1 MVTTKTQI
9 NKILVCLI
17 FYTNLFYINS
27 LWAVEMDCMIEP
39 NTMINVSTSV
49 EGIID
54 DIKVERGDTI
64 KKGQVLATLES
75 GVQIANLNL
84 AKAQYKMT
92 ANMDAG
98 KVRLAYAE
106 RKFVRSDELHRNKF
120 ISTDKKDDIETERKL
135 AELKHRENE
144 ESRTLAKIQLE
155 SANATYKLRVITSPI
170 NGIVVDRFLSVGE
183 FAQAQPI
190 MKIASIDPLYIE
202 VISHTQF
209 YGHVK
214 KGMKAIIKPEE
225 PLGGSYEAVVTHV
238 DHILDGASGTFSI
251 RLEMDNK
258 DYKIPAGA
266 ECKVIFDTK

>member
-1 MVTTKTQI
+1 MVLNKTLL
-9 NKILVCLI
+9 NVVLSI
-17 FYTNLFYINS
+17 FS
-27 LWAVEMDCMIEP
+27 LTFTSVVWSVEMDCMIEP
-39 NTMINVSTSV
+39 NTVVNISTAV

-54 DIKVERGDTI
+54 TIKVERGDTI

-75 GVQIANLNL
+75 GVQRANLNL
-84 AKAQYKMT
+84 AKAQYKMN
-92 ANMDAG
+92 ASLEAG

-144 ESRTLAKIQLE
+144 ESRKLAKIQLE
-155 SANATYKLRVITSPI
+155 SARATYNLRILKSPI
-170 NGIVVDRFLSVGE
+170 DGIVVDRFLSVGE

-190 MKIASIDPLYIE
+190 LKVASIDPLYVE

-209 YGHVK
+209 YGHVT
-214 KGMKAIIKPEE
+214 KGMKAKIKPEE
-225 PLGGSYEAVVTHV
+225 PLGGSYDAVVTHV
-238 DHILDGASGTFSI
+238 DHILDGASGTFRM
-251 RLEMDNK
+251 RLELGNK

-266 ECKVIFDTK
+266 ECKVVFKTK